1 MNKSEINLLLNSL
14 NADKYACRN
23 LASGWEEEENSA
35 LGRFRRFMNLVANHL
50 EKAEETIDILSKS
63 CYCSIDEWKEVNDM
77 SVARKKPAPLWEEV
91 NDMSDKAEAADLI
104 EEYSKLI
111 RIKNAEDRE
120 KELDYWIKIVKA
132 KLEAFGIVVED
143 LGIE

>member
-1 MNKSEINLLLNSL
+1 MNRAELDLFLNSL
-14 NADKYACRN
+14 NANKGTCRAFASACQEGSPLRMFALRN
-23 LASGWEEEENSA
+23 AVL
-35 LGRFRRFMNLVANHL
+35 L

-63 CYCSIDEWKEVNDM
+63 CYCSIDERKEVNDM